1 MAAGLSA
8 RGSGRAGAEFA
19 FWRKCPPI
27 AARRCAEF
35 AERPRRRRCPDS
47 SPAPHRNSPW
57 SDRRGL
63 AGGADGHRPR
73 WVVGTGGPRSAA
85 AQSERRL
92 GCQPL
97 PHALLAPDPPR
108 VASENS
114 AQSARLRATRSA
126 SSQLT
131 GVTAAAADWGARLG
145 LLGPFH
151 PGSHQQ
157 TRELPPKTAPAL
169 CSDPEGHSRV
179 LEVGL
184 GAVGRLRT
192 LGA

>member
-1 MAAGLSA
+1 MCSGASVSRSLPDGARSLPSA
-8 RGSGRAGAEFA
+8 RGGGAARIPARRPTEIARGRIGAAWRAGQTNTGPAGSSGPGVLGPQ
-19 FWRKCPPI
+19 PPE
-27 AARRCAEF
+27 A
-35 AERPRRRRCPDS
+35 S
-47 SPAPHRNSPW
+47 
-57 SDRRGL
+57 
-63 AGGADGHRPR
+63 GA
-73 WVVGTGGPRSAA
+73 SAA
-85 AQSERRL
+85 SPSPMTSL
-92 GCQPL
+92 PPTPL
-97 PHALLAPDPPR
+97 R

-126 SSQLT
+126 SSRLM

-184 GAVGRLRT
+184 GAVG
-192 LGA
+192 